1 MPTPSFNVTSFTGLV
16 LFVQLTFSNIS
27 LLSESFLEKIDTV
40 TFTFNDTKIFVSND
54 FEISA
59 DQSWS
64 LQTKV
69 PIINLGSYNTVQ
81 QALATLSSSATNSF
95 STFMTVNFI
104 VNVVMSLSLQ
114 QIWGTLNILQLVLHT
129 PLIKI

>member
-1 MPTPSFNVTSFTGLV
+1 MPTPSFNVTSFTGLF

-69 PIINLGSYNTVQ
+69 PIINLGSYNAVQ
-81 QALATLSSSATNSF
+81 QALATISSSATNSF